1 MKIDTSTAY
10 RLNLKTACHSVCVF
24 VCVCVCVFVYVYV
37 HFLLYMNIQK
47 VLRSCF
53 KTMEM
58 SLDSVSTINN

>member
-10 RLNLKTACHSVCVF
+10 RLNLKTACHS
-24 VCVCVCVFVYVYV
+24 VCVFVYVYV

>member
-10 RLNLKTACHSVCVF
+10 RLNLKTACHS
-24 VCVCVCVFVYVYV
+24 VCVCVFVYVYV

-58 SLDSVSTINN
+58 SLDSISTINN